1 MENTIQEVKKQPIS
15 MTEYVLNMV
24 VNYAAVGGEVLTER
38 EKTSAINII
47 TLTNRAIVTNSDGIT
62 WNDIDLRGCGFAEQ
76 VKHLCK
82 LGITSED
89 KIYVDIRNN
98 KYKSKKDIFIK
109 LQYQACEKLMVM
121 YYESPRFGHIVDFK
135 TEVICI
141 GDEIEIEE
149 DFKTGLT
156 TIVSH
161 KRNKDID
168 RNKYENIIG
177 AYKIAYCCL
186 DPKKPFELTQIY
198 VEIDRNRI
206 ERAYNASSS
215 RDKAVW
221 NADSVKM
228 AKKTVTWEM
237 FNSERIR
244 PFMKCP
250 EDVIKGGDLK
260 ILEESE
266 EMDFNKETKYDN
278 VEKVNEEIDKKVA
291 TEDVI
296 DVVYEDEN

>member
-15 MTEYVLNMV
+15 MTESVLNMV

-76 VKHLCK
+76 VKHWCK
-82 LGITSED
+82 LGITGED
-89 KIYVDIRNN
+89 KLYIDIRNN
-98 KYKSKKDIFIK
+98 KYKVKRDIFIK
-109 LQYQACEKLMVM
+109 PQYQTCEKLMTM
-121 YYESPRFGHIVDFK
+121 YFAYPIVRFK

-156 TIVSH
+156 TIISH

-177 AYKIAYCCL
+177 AYKIAFVSINPEKPL
-186 DPKKPFELTQIY
+186 DLTQIY

-215 RDKAVW
+215 KDKAVW

-228 AKKTVTWEM
+228 VKKTVTWEM
-237 FNSERIR
+237 FNSEQIR
-244 PFMKCP
+244 PFMKYP

-278 VEKVNEEIDKKVA
+278 VDKVNEEIDKKVA

-296 DVVYEDEN
+296 DVAYEDEN

>member
-76 VKHLCK
+76 VKHWCK
-82 LGITSED
+82 LGITGED
-89 KIYVDIRNN
+89 KLYIDIRNN
-98 KYKSKKDIFIK
+98 KYKAKKDIFIK
-109 LQYQACEKLMVM
+109 PQYQTCEKLMTM
-121 YYESPRFGHIVDFK
+121 YFAYPIVRFK

-156 TIVSH
+156 TIISH

-177 AYKIAYCCL
+177 AYKIAFVSINPEKPL
-186 DPKKPFELTQIY
+186 DLTQIY

-215 RDKAVW
+215 KDKSVW

-228 AKKTVTWEM
+228 VKKTVTWEM
-237 FNSERIR
+237 FNSEQIR
-244 PFMKCP
+244 PFMKYP

-266 EMDFNKETKYDN
+266 EMDFNKETKYEN
-278 VEKVNEEIDKKVA
+278 VDKVGEEIDKKVA

-296 DVVYEDEN
+296 DVAYEDEN

>member
-1 MENTIQEVKKQPIS
+1 
-15 MTEYVLNMV
+15 
-24 VNYAAVGGEVLTER
+24 
-38 EKTSAINII
+38 
-47 TLTNRAIVTNSDGIT
+47 
-62 WNDIDLRGCGFAEQ
+62 
-76 VKHLCK
+76 
-82 LGITSED
+82 
-89 KIYVDIRNN
+89 
-98 KYKSKKDIFIK
+98 
-109 LQYQACEKLMVM
+109 MVM

-244 PFMKCP
+244 PFMKYP

-278 VEKVNEEIDKKVA
+278 VEKANEEIDKKVA